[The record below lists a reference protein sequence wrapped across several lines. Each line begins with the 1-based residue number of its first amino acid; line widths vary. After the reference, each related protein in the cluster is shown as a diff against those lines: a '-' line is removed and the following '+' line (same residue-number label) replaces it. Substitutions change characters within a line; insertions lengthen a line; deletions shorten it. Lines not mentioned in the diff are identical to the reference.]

1 MTKKSNMTLEK
12 RIKAL
17 VATNSMK
24 SRESFFKRLAYKIY
38 AYQDSDGEDVGVVK
52 DFTQFENILYGRV
65 DTLYNCIELQPGRL
79 VPIKGS
85 QNQYALRYV
94 ADAYAQFSNEIK
106 TAVANGK
113 IRNAPFFQEMIVK
126 HSYLP
131 IRNAH
136 RALLNTAGA
145 LPAGTYDVKVLSP
158 DLRQDDKPRLD
169 KTLVLPS
176 TAIVYRT
183 AVSAPGVK
191 ANAASDTIKIVAMGA
206 NAPGN
211 TGSEITLTAASTKFY
226 PTAGSVSA
234 MNSIPDGT
242 ALGSATT
249 VQVITSAA
257 NTPELE
263 TGQGAGR
270 NAPSAIIV
278 EVCYYIPAAGPDA
291 DDTHIPYAIE
301 AGQGT

>member
-1 MTKKSNMTLEK
+1 MSNTIFPGNYVSHLNAYREQGVL
-12 RIKAL
+12 AL
-17 VATNSMK
+17 P
-24 SRESFFKRLAYKIY
+24 
-38 AYQDSDGEDVGVVK
+38 GVEFYRAIGAVVLK
-52 DFTQFENILYGRV
+52 P
-65 DTLYNCIELQPGRL
+65 DTSS
-79 VPIKGS
+79 V
-85 QNQYALRYV
+85 
-94 ADAYAQFSNEIK
+94 
-106 TAVANGK
+106 
-113 IRNAPFFQEMIVK
+113 
-126 HSYLP
+126 
-131 IRNAH
+131 
-136 RALLNTAGA
+136 LNTAGA
-145 LPAGTYDVKVLSP
+145 LPAGTYDTKVLSP

-169 KTLVLPS
+169 KTLILPS

-226 PTAGSVSA
+226 PTAGAVSP

-249 VQVITSAA
+249 VQVVTSAA
-257 NTPELE
+257 NTAELA

-278 EVCYYIPAAGPDA
+278 EVCYYIPSDGPDA